1 MQIAT
6 LRIPSVGII
15 FSGKSVSV
23 GCVQERRGEEERL
36 YRLILRQA
44 VTLTRQARTLA
55 RLQGEI
61 EIFQDLLYTRTVQV
75 SGNFISDYL
84 LKY

>member
-1 MQIAT
+1 M
-6 LRIPSVGII
+6 
-15 FSGKSVSV
+15 SV
-23 GCVQERRGEEERL
+23 GCVQSRRGEEERL